1 MPGSSLPMY
10 AQPTK
15 KHKVD
20 PPSCTTIDVAGM
32 PVNVYGL
39 SELSRGSHGG
49 APEVCITFHMHGRTG
64 SARREHDLVRE
75 LWQNAVGEREG
86 LQGAHRVRDLIIVSL
101 DQRNHGH
108 RTTNELGQR
117 TWKEGNPTHG
127 IDQYAMYHGTAMDV
141 SYLMDLLPAYLF
153 PNGERIVSLFAV
165 TGKSMGGHAA
175 WHVLAHDPR
184 VRVGVPFIG
193 MPDYEKLLAQRTK
206 TSNVNDG
213 PPQVPDTLR
222 ALIRRIDPAKQPY
235 REASPSNP
243 FFGKKICIC
252 CGEDDKLVRF
262 SFSEEFI
269 RGLVVA
275 PPNSEEARRSLEV
288 FVQPNTGHKVTSEML
303 ALGGRWLAQWA
314 LAY

>member
-15 KHKVD
+15 KHKVQ
-20 PPSCTTIDVAGM
+20 PPSCTTIDVAGT

-39 SELSRGSHGG
+39 SELSRGSNGA

-269 RGLVVA
+269 RGC
-275 PPNSEEARRSLEV
+275 
-288 FVQPNTGHKVTSEML
+288 GKML
-303 ALGGRWLAQWA
+303 
-314 LAY
+314 

>member
-15 KHKVD
+15 KHKVH
-20 PPSCTTIDVAGM
+20 PPSCTTIDVAGT

-39 SELSRGSHGG
+39 SELSRGSNGE

-175 WHVLAHDPR
+175 
-184 VRVGVPFIG
+184 
-193 MPDYEKLLAQRTK
+193 
-206 TSNVNDG
+206 
-213 PPQVPDTLR
+213 
-222 ALIRRIDPAKQPY
+222 
-235 REASPSNP
+235 
-243 FFGKKICIC
+243 
-252 CGEDDKLVRF
+252 
-262 SFSEEFI
+262 
-269 RGLVVA
+269 
-275 PPNSEEARRSLEV
+275 
-288 FVQPNTGHKVTSEML
+288 
-303 ALGGRWLAQWA
+303 
-314 LAY
+314 